1 MKLLTQLQEMR
12 NFTQTEETIASFIL
26 SHKDDPQ
33 MRWAIPRSVPRVSK
47 TNCSN

>member
-12 NFTQTEETIASFIL
+12 NFTQTEEAIASFIL

-33 MRWAIPRSVPRVSK
+33 HTNWRSFRLF
-47 TNCSN
+47 